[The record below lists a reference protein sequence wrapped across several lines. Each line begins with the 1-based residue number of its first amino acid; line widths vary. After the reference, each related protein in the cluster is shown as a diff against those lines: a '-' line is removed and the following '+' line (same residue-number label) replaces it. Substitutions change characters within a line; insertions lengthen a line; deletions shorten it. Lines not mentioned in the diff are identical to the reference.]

1 MSHSNLVTTAWS
13 SNGRDV
19 VKIEGPLD
27 PKQLKDLE
35 MKPYRGFSKLRLERY
50 WFSVPGTTMHINT
63 WENICADLGVDP
75 DDEGNY
81 PEYLAISAIVYA
93 EGSRNDEF

>member
-1 MSHSNLVTTAWS
+1 MSHSNLVTTAWAA
-13 SNGRDV
+13 NGRDV
-19 VKIEGPLD
+19 VKIEGPID
-27 PKQLKDLE
+27 PKQLKDVE

-50 WFSVPGTTMHINT
+50 WFNVPGTTMHINT

-81 PEYLAISAIVYA
+81 PEYLSISAIVYA
-93 EGSRNDEF
+93 EGSRNDG